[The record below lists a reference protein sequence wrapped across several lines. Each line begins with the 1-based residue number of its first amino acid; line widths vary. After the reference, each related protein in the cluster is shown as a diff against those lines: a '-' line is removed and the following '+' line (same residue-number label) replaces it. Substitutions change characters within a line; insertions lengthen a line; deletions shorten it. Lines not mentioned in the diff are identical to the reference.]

1 MVSAYEE
8 AVLRIKNQID
18 IVEIISEEVVLK
30 KKGKTYWG
38 LCPFHGEKTPS
49 FSVTAERGIFKCF
62 GCGVGGDAI
71 TFLMKLHNWDYVQTI
86 KYLSERYNI
95 PLPEF
100 HSDGGKKKEERA
112 LMLEACKKAVQF
124 YQDVLLTSPQD
135 NIAVKYLAN
144 RDITPAVISR
154 YSLGLAL
161 KEPNELY
168 KRLKREYDDSI
179 LIDAGLILKSS
190 QGNYI
195 DRFRNRIIIPI
206 QNENGDYIAF
216 GARAIED
223 GQNPKYLNSSDSK
236 IYNKS
241 RILYG
246 LYTAKEAIKQEDA
259 VIIMEGYFDVISAQA
274 HGIQNAVA
282 SCGTS
287 LTLEHVKMLS
297 KYTKS
302 RKIYLSFDTD
312 KAGQNATK
320 RGGELI
326 KTAFQGLGNIKQF
339 DESHIASNEDK
350 YSCEIRVVAP
360 PEGKDP
366 DEFIRNS
373 GSDAFKAY
381 VNNAPL
387 LLDFQLNEL
396 LKRKS
401 EVVTPQQKAELVKE
415 IVLVLDE
422 IQNPIIQSEYV
433 KIVSSALDIDEKA
446 LEREVS
452 ISNGNDFI
460 VPSVNISNVTI
471 SSSIDEIAQKNLLS
485 LYFING
491 GTMNFASGLS
501 EKIKSVNFTNKTL
514 IIVKDTIDKLI
525 KTVNNVSELADM
537 LYVEFAN
544 KTDIQELITDLIC
557 ISETFK
563 NLKEDELGIVIDE
576 NISKIEDCRR
586 EIERKQLKEIYEN
599 VNNDETE
606 ALKVQMQLRDR
617 LNKLRTGEVND

>member
-18 IVEIISEEVVLK
+18 IIDIISEEVVLK

-49 FSVTAERGIFKCF
+49 FSVTPERGIFKCF

-71 TFLMKLHNWDYVQTI
+71 AFLMKLHNWDYVQTI

-100 HSDGGKKKEERA
+100 KSDGGKNKEERT

-124 YQDVLLTSPQD
+124 YQDVLLTSPKD
-135 NIAVKYLAN
+135 NIAVKYLAG
-144 RDITPAVISR
+144 RDITPAVISH
-154 YSLGLAL
+154 YSLGLSL

-179 LIDAGLILKSS
+179 LVNAGLILKSS

-223 GQNPKYLNSSDSK
+223 GQNPKYLNSSDSR

-241 RILYG
+241 KILYG
-246 LYTAKEAIKQEDA
+246 LYTAKEAIKQEDS

-274 HGIQNAVA
+274 HGISNAVA

-312 KAGQNATK
+312 RAGQNATK

-339 DESHIASNEDK
+339 DESHVNTNDDK
-350 YSCEIRVVAP
+350 YSCEIRVIAP

-366 DEFIRNS
+366 DEFIRNA
-373 GSDAFKAY
+373 GAEAFKAY
-381 VNNAPL
+381 INNAPL

-396 LKRKS
+396 LKHKS
-401 EVVTPQQKAELVKE
+401 EAKTPQQKSELVRDIVE
-415 IVLVLDE
+415 ILNEV
-422 IQNPIIQSEYV
+422 QNPIIQSEYV
-433 KIVSSALDIDEKA
+433 KIVSSALDVEESAIQKEIN
-446 LEREVS
+446 LS
-452 ISNGNDFI
+452 QGNDFVIPDSNI
-460 VPSVNISNVTI
+460 VNVTI
-471 SSSIDEIAQKNLLS
+471 SSSIEEIAQKNLLS

-491 GTMNFASGLS
+491 GSLKFASDLS
-501 EKIKSVNFTNKTL
+501 SKIKSVIFTNKTL
-514 IIVKDTIDKLI
+514 IIVKNTIDKLI
-525 KTVNNVSELADM
+525 NTVNNVSELTDM
-537 LYVEFAN
+537 LYVEFAQN
-544 KTDIQELITDLIC
+544 PEVQELIADLIY
-557 ISETFK
+557 ISESFS
-563 NLKEDELGIVIDE
+563 NLKEDDYNVLIDE
-576 NISKIEDCRR
+576 SIEKINSCRQ
-586 EIERKQLKEIYEN
+586 EEERKNLKKIYEE

-606 ALKVQMQLRDR
+606 ALKVQMQLRDKI
-617 LNKLRTGEVND
+617 NKLRTGEVK

>member
-18 IVEIISEEVVLK
+18 IVDIISEEVVLK

-86 KYLSERYNI
+86 KYLSERYNV

-100 HSDGGKKKEERA
+100 RSDGGKSKEERT

-124 YQDVLLTSPQD
+124 YQDVLLTSPHD

-144 RDITPAVISR
+144 RDITTAVISR
-154 YSLGLAL
+154 YSLGLSL

-179 LIDAGLILKSS
+179 LVDAGLILKSS

-246 LYTAKEAIKQEDA
+246 LYTAKEAIKQEDS
-259 VIIMEGYFDVISAQA
+259 VIVMEGYFDVISAQA

-287 LTLEHVKMLS
+287 LTLEHVKMIS

-339 DESHIASNEDK
+339 DESHVSSNEDK
-350 YSCEIRVVAP
+350 YSCEIRVISP

-366 DEFIRNS
+366 DEFIRNA
-373 GSDAFKAY
+373 GAAAFKAY
-381 VNNAPL
+381 IDNAPL

-396 LKRKS
+396 LKKKS
-401 EVVTPQQKAELVKE
+401 EITTPQEKSELVNE
-415 IVLVLDE
+415 ILPILNE
-422 IQNPIIQSEYV
+422 IQNPIIQSEYI
-433 KIVSSALDIDEKA
+433 KIVSSALDISESA
-446 LEREVS
+446 LEKSVQVS
-452 ISNGNDFI
+452 ESNDFVI
-460 VPSVNISNVTI
+460 PSSPIGNVTI
-471 SSSIDEIAQKNLLS
+471 SSPIEEIAQKNLLS

-491 GTMNFASGLS
+491 GSVKFASNLS

-514 IIVKDTIDKLI
+514 IIVKDTIDKLM
-525 KTVNNVSELADM
+525 KTVNNISELADL
-537 LYVEFAN
+537 LYVEFASEVE
-544 KTDIQELITDLIC
+544 TQELITDLIC
-557 ISETFK
+557 ISDTFGD
-563 NLKEDELGIVIDE
+563 LTEDDLNTVINE
-576 NISKIEDCRR
+576 NISKIEQCKR
-586 EIERKQLKEIYEN
+586 EFEQKQLKEIYEN
-599 VNNDETE
+599 VNDDETE
-606 ALKVQMQLRDR
+606 ALKVQMRLRDK
-617 LNKLRTGEVND
+617 LNKLRTGEVK